1 MEFLS
6 FQVSTSHVKED
17 ECLET
22 GKKLLGKK
30 PQKLL
35 W

>member
-6 FQVSTSHVKED
+6 FQVSISHVKKD

-22 GKKLLGKK
+22 GKKLLEKK
-30 PQKLL
+30 NQK

>member
-6 FQVSTSHVKED
+6 LQVSTPHVKKD

-22 GKKLLGKK
+22 GKKLLEKK
-30 PQKLL
+30 TQK